1 MTVIRCTAKLLKLV
15 AGSPITRS
23 MEPHARDWYANL
35 LWLDGRKCL
44 LMTHSTTLFA
54 AFEPDIAKAQLV
66 PMGSLALGLIERE
79 LAAEELPQHTF
90 GKMTA
95 GDFVVGRTC
104 SRSVLGT
111 MNDMRYQIEAA
122 VHHSGGLRRLDLAGL
137 NRSLRRIP
145 FRAVKYARAIDLT
158 RALIESGG
166 SQESPATVPTR
177 SHPSDRID
185 DIFRDY
191 LAARC
196 KTLRARDYRNHEAI
210 VEFFGRSLNGYA
222 YQSLSAFERKRFDET
237 FDAGD
242 EDAYCKL
249 FGADKIPG
257 EVGSFL
263 GDFMIRKVIAPKSL
277 TAAAGPVIADLLDWL
292 VEERLVKAED
302 VVDARE
308 RAVTTG
314 SDLPNAERLASL
326 LYKLAERSTLDA
338 HSIADDDYIEDYLTI
353 SRVEPGVLWFEG
365 GIGPLVV
372 GEAATRLAKPGWSVN
387 IVMGRQHGR
396 WHVLQVGNVYPN

>member
-23 MEPHARDWYANL
+23 MEPHATDWYANL

-44 LMTHSTTLFA
+44 LMAHSTTLFA
-54 AFEPDIAKAQLV
+54 AFEPDVMKTQVTPLGRFGQL
-66 PMGSLALGLIERE
+66 LIERE
-79 LAAEELPQHTF
+79 LAADGLPEDTF
-90 GKMTA
+90 GRVTA
-95 GDFVVGRTC
+95 DDFVVGRTC

-122 VHHSGGLRRLDLAGL
+122 VHHSGGLRRLDLADL

-145 FRAVKYARAIDLT
+145 FSAVRYARAIDLT
-158 RALIESGG
+158 RALIGSGA
-166 SQESPATVPTR
+166 SEASPRTVPAANHTR
-177 SHPSDRID
+177 DRIVEVLQ
-185 DIFRDY
+185 DY
-191 LAARC
+191 LAARH
-196 KTLRARDYRNHEAI
+196 KTLSAADYRKHEAI
-210 VEFFGRSLNGYA
+210 IEFFRRSLNGYA
-222 YQSLSAFERKRFDET
+222 YQSLSAFERKRFDDA

-263 GDFMIRKVIAPKSL
+263 GDFMVRKVIAPSSVV
-277 TAAAGPVIADLLDWL
+277 AAAGPVMVDLLDWL
-292 VEERLVKAED
+292 VGERLVEAGD
-302 VVDARE
+302 IVDAKD

-314 SDLPNAERLASL
+314 SDLPNAERLASH
-326 LYKLAERSTLDA
+326 LYGLAERSTLDA
-338 HSIADDDYIEDYLTI
+338 HALADEDYIEDYLTI

-365 GIGPLVV
+365 GIGPLEV
-372 GEAATRLAKPGWSVN
+372 GKAASRLAKPGWSVN
-387 IVMGRQHGR
+387 IVMGRQRGR
-396 WHVLQVGNVYPN
+396 WHVLEVGNVYPN